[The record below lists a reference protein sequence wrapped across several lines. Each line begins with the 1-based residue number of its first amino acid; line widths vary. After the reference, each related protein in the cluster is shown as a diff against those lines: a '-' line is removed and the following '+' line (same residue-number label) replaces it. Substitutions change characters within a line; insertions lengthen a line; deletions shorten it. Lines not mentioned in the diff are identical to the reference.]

1 MKDTAYFVPPAKI
14 ERLAHAYRSEG
25 DRLVLFDEPATGKW
39 SRPPTF
45 EHGAAGLVSTVD
57 DYLAFA
63 RMLLA
68 DGRHRGQP
76 LLTPASAK
84 AMKTN
89 HLTASQRAG
98 GEMIL
103 GRGRGWGYDMAVV
116 TEALP
121 DRPAAGSF
129 GWIVGYG
136 SSWISDPSR
145 DLTMILL
152 TQHEFSSAGGDPIH
166 QEFQATRIEH

>member
-1 MKDTAYFVPPAKI
+1 MPPAKI
-14 ERLAHAYRSEG
+14 ERLLPAYRSEG
-25 DRLVLFDEPATGKW
+25 DRLVLFDEPTTGKW

-103 GRGRGWGYDMAVV
+103 GRGRGWGYGMS
-116 TEALP
+116 P
-121 DRPAAGSF
+121 RPSTFPKRETFRENHRQLRKPVGRLENVKGNVPRDAWNLLLVSGEVRF
-129 GWIVGYG
+129 DIVRERVLE
-136 SSWISDPSR
+136 WPWPC
-145 DLTMILL
+145 
-152 TQHEFSSAGGDPIH
+152 GG
-166 QEFQATRIEH
+166 

>member
-1 MKDTAYFVPPAKI
+1 MQ
-14 ERLAHAYRSEG
+14 RSTT
-25 DRLVLFDEPATGKW
+25 RC
-39 SRPPTF
+39 RPGGPF

-68 DGRHRGQP
+68 DGRHWGPP

-89 HLTASQRAG
+89 HLTASQQAG

-103 GRGRGWGYDMAVV
+103 GRGRGWGYGMAVV

-129 GWIVGYG
+129 GWIGGYG
-136 SSWISDPSR
+136 SSWISDPQGS
-145 DLTMILL
+145 DD
-152 TQHEFSSAGGDPIH
+152 DP
-166 QEFQATRIEH
+166 ADPTRVLQRRR

>member
-1 MKDTAYFVPPAKI
+1 MADKKSTVA
-14 ERLAHAYRSEG
+14 LC
-25 DRLVLFDEPATGKW
+25 L

-103 GRGRGWGYDMAVV
+103 GRGRGWGYGMAVV

-129 GWIVGYG
+129 GWIGGYG
-136 SSWISDPSR
+136 SSWISDPSKER
-145 DLTMILL
+145 DKKRRELEDRQLELPYEPPT
-152 TQHEFSSAGGDPIH
+152 G
-166 QEFQATRIEH
+166 

>member
-1 MKDTAYFVPPAKI
+1 MASGRRQNQPVP
-14 ERLAHAYRSEG
+14 SN
-25 DRLVLFDEPATGKW
+25 AT
-39 SRPPTF
+39 
-45 EHGAAGLVSTVD
+45 
-57 DYLAFA
+57 
-63 RMLLA
+63 
-68 DGRHRGQP
+68 
-76 LLTPASAK
+76 K
-84 AMKTN
+84 AN

-103 GRGRGWGYDMAVV
+103 GRGRGCGMAVV

-129 GWIVGYG
+129 GWIGGYG

-152 TQHEFSSAGGDPIH
+152 TQHEFSSAGGDLT
-166 QEFQATRIEH
+166 TRAGSFTTPRPAAPRGVSFERVPCSLHSTH